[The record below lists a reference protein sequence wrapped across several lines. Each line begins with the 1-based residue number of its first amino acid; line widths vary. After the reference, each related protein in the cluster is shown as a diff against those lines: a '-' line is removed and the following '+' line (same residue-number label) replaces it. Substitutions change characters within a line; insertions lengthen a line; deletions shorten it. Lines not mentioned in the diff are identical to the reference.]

1 MHTFNTTETAKKQ
14 KVRRHL
20 GCPVVVKY
28 LYPLEHI
35 EINLATNAKN
45 MSKYSTLGEKND
57 EGKIMSKMNA
67 GDTQE
72 NKDIYEFNDIFEDS
86 QPTKAWVPHANEIE
100 AMDNVLT
107 QVNLEEKN
115 PNDPKNI
122 DFDWSQETSKLR
134 LVKKAKPGSLGT
146 ENDIEWQVQTSE
158 GMHIVQESSDLSV
171 NTSIDSQNSK
181 HSLLTSRNG
190 KGGLLE
196 IDEGCQDSEE
206 GNEFNQENISANEF
220 MPPDVKNL
228 RESQYQMLQS
238 TAAEFVES
246 SRITSLEINP
256 SEELPYN
263 NAKRK
268 SDKVTPL
275 KSNKHAHQCPKC
287 YLWKLK
293 STFDQH
299 AEQCE
304 TASNAA
310 QDTPLRQVNSVSS
323 TRNLFKNDKF
333 LKRGQSISK
342 SNKIQKVSKIK
353 SNFNNSTKN
362 NKKKDGSWQLN
373 EQNISTS
380 NMNIVGKTTPVSN
393 KRIDTGAK
401 SFRWDFEKDV
411 IEMFQ
416 SVRNSTTGY
425 DVTLACWDGQ
435 SKKITISKAH
445 KELLSAAS
453 PVLRTILY
461 VNALGQKNN
470 SYIYLNGIDHRDI
483 CYILEFVYG
492 GEVCIPESGLYNFL
506 SAAKLL
512 KIKGITCNAERR
524 NTI

>member
-1 MHTFNTTETAKKQ
+1 
-14 KVRRHL
+14 
-20 GCPVVVKY
+20 
-28 LYPLEHI
+28 
-35 EINLATNAKN
+35 
-45 MSKYSTLGEKND
+45 MSKYSTLGKKND
-57 EGKIMSKMNA
+57 ESKIMSKMNA

-72 NKDIYEFNDIFEDS
+72 NKDIYEFSDVLEDS
-86 QPTKAWVPHANEIE
+86 QPTKAWLPHANEIE
-100 AMDNVLT
+100 EMDNVMT
-107 QVNLEEKN
+107 QDNLEEKN

-134 LVKKAKPGSLGT
+134 LVKKAKPGSLGA
-146 ENDIEWQVQTSE
+146 ENDIEWQVQTSQ

-181 HSLLTSRNG
+181 HNLVTSTNG
-190 KGGLLE
+190 KEGLLE
-196 IDEGCQDSEE
+196 IDEGCQESEQE
-206 GNEFNQENISANEF
+206 NEFNEENISANEF
-220 MPPDVKNL
+220 MPPDVNNIQ
-228 RESQYQMLQS
+228 ESQYQMLQS

-246 SRITSLEINP
+246 SRITPLGINLSEEIN
-256 SEELPYN
+256 YN
-263 NAKRK
+263 NVERK

-287 YLWKLK
+287 FLWKLK

-304 TASNAA
+304 TASNAL
-310 QDTPLRQVNSVSS
+310 QDTPSRHVNSVSS
-323 TRNLFKNDKF
+323 TRNLFKTDKS
-333 LKRGQSISK
+333 LKRGHSISK
-342 SNKIQKVSKIK
+342 SDKIEKVSKVK
-353 SNFNNSTKN
+353 SSFNNSTKTA
-362 NKKKDGSWQLN
+362 KKKDGSWQLN
-373 EQNISTS
+373 EQKISTL
-380 NMNIVGKTTPVSN
+380 NMNIASKTTPVSN
-393 KRIDTGAK
+393 TRIDTRAK
-401 SFRWDFEKDV
+401 LFRWDFEKDV

-483 CYILEFVYG
+483 CYILEFIYG

-512 KIKGITCNAERR
+512 KIKGITCNAERS